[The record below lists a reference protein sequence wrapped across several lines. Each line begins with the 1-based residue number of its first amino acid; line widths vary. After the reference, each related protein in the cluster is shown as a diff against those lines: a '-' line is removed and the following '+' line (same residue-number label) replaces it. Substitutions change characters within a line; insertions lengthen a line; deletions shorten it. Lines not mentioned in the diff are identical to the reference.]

1 MNERLRV
8 LVCPQELKGSLTP
21 FEAAAA
27 IAAGVRRALPDAEV
41 FELPLSDGGPG
52 TAAIVSADAGG
63 ELVEVEVTGPL
74 GAAVRAHFAL
84 LPPPA
89 DGTGPVAVIEAA
101 SAAGL
106 ALVPADARDA
116 GRATTYGVGELVRAA
131 LDGGARELIVAVG
144 GTASNDGGA
153 GMAQALGYRL
163 LDAAGAPLREPAGG
177 LDLLE
182 VAAIDHAH
190 VDRRLAEVDVRVAVD
205 VTNVLLGSEGA
216 TAVYGP
222 QKGATGELAE
232 QLEAALDRWART
244 VEADLGIRITDLPGG
259 GAGGGLAAGLI
270 GAIGGR
276 IESGAALV
284 AHAVGLEDAVRDADF
299 VVTGEGR
306 LDAQTAFGKTVELVT
321 ALAERYE
328 RPCLAVAG
336 SVEGPRA
343 GIADLETVVGDGVDE
358 AEAMARAAELVE
370 AAAERLVRRGTWDAR
385 ERASDATATRELIEA
400 GAYCRQDG
408 LVTSHGGNLSARR
421 LRGGALISATGAML
435 GRLTPQLLVA
445 VDAAGAPPGAASR
458 AAGSPAPS
466 SDTAIHV
473 AIYEAHPEAGAVLH
487 AHPAHALALA
497 FERDAIEPANLEGRL
512 FLGRVPVLDV
522 AWEASAEPVAEAL
535 RACPVVVVRGHGSY
549 ARGVDVWDALRVTS
563 TLEEAARLLVL
574 SGR

>member
-1 MNERLRV
+1 M

-41 FELPLSDGGPG
+41 VELPLSDGGPG
-52 TAAIVSADAGG
+52 TAAIVSAASDG

-74 GAAVRAHFAL
+74 GATVRAHFAL
-84 LPPPA
+84 LPSVA
-89 DGTGPVAVIEAA
+89 AGAAPVAVIEAA

-106 ALVPADARDA
+106 VLVSAEARDA

-131 LDGGARELIVAVG
+131 LDRGAHQLIVAVG

-153 GMAQALGYRL
+153 GAAQALGYRL

-182 VAAIDHAH
+182 VVAIDHAN

-205 VTNVLLGSEGA
+205 VTNALLGPEGA
-216 TAVYGP
+216 TKVYGP
-222 QKGATGELAE
+222 QKGATGELAVE
-232 QLEAALDRWART
+232 LEAALDRWAGT
-244 VEADLGIRITDLPGG
+244 VEADLGISITDLAGG

-270 GAIGGR
+270 AAIGGR

-284 AHAVGLEDAVRDADF
+284 ADAVGLEDAVRDADF

-321 ALAERYE
+321 ALAERYQ

-336 SVEGPRA
+336 SVEGPPA
-343 GIADLETVVGDGVDE
+343 GIADLETLVGDGIEE

-370 AAAERLVRRGTWDAR
+370 AAAERLVRRGRWDAR
-385 ERASDATATRELIEA
+385 ARATDATATRELIEA

-435 GRLTPQLLVA
+435 GRLSQQLLVA
-445 VDAAGAPPGAASR
+445 VDAGGAPLE
-458 AAGSPAPS
+458 AGSPAPS
-466 SDTAIHV
+466 SDTAIHL
-473 AIYEAHPEAGAVLH
+473 AIYEAHPDAGAVLH
-487 AHPAHALALA
+487 AHPAHAVALA

-512 FLGRVPVLDV
+512 FLGRVQVLDV

-535 RACPVVVVRGHGSY
+535 RECPVVVVRGHGSY

-563 TLEEAARLLVL
+563 ALEEAARLLVL